1 MSLPPVFGITKYY
14 SYINRL
20 CGDVDNIILLY
31 RVCYQQSS
39 YSTAYFTYY
48 QQLTYTSQHY
58 TVGCGFLWLSR
69 CNRYRSVS
77 RYRSAP
83 RTNYRAVYQSIPIC
97 CSGYSGSPPYN
108 CQRKCCEYKL
118 QVHLLITIQYCSY
131 VLVCDAHTL
140 YLWVCLLLE
149 SASVATIEH
158 WFHEPSSTCIHVCN
172 DYICAESAL

>member
-1 MSLPPVFGITKYY
+1 M
-14 SYINRL
+14 
-20 CGDVDNIILLY
+20 Y

-69 CNRYRSVS
+69 CSRYRSRS

-83 RTNYRAVYQSIPIC
+83 RTNYRTVYQSIQVC

-108 CQRKCCEYKL
+108 CQRKCCEY
-118 QVHLLITIQYCSY
+118 IISY
-131 VLVCDAHTL
+131 R
-140 YLWVCLLLE
+140 
-149 SASVATIEH
+149 
-158 WFHEPSSTCIHVCN
+158 
-172 DYICAESAL
+172 YICSWLPFSIVITLCVYVQQAYKHLVALICVYVAKTLAV